1 MFFDVYEVVAG
12 VGGDDARVF
21 VTNQVQ
27 IFAVVMLGEQFD
39 GHILKL
45 INNS

>member
-12 VGGDDARVF
+12 VGDDASVF

-45 INNS
+45 INIS

>member
-1 MFFDVYEVVAG
+1 MKSWRG
-12 VGGDDARVF
+12 WGGGGDDASVF

-39 GHILKL
+39 GHILEL